1 MSHHDTILYKKV
13 GRAPAQPIC
22 SCDPNDPQIDAL
34 FAATKQNHIDH
45 AIRSGSQ
52 MPVFSVSPGDAEKT
66 SGKTE
71 PVKDAKPT
79 QDAGKDAK
87 PKG

>member
-22 SCDPNDPQIDAL
+22 SCDPSDPQIDAL
-34 FAATKQNHIDH
+34 FAATKQHHIGD
-45 AIRSGSQ
+45 AIRSGSP
-52 MPVFSVSPGDAEKT
+52 MPVFSVAPGDLNVGNEVAKT
-66 SGKTE
+66 
-71 PVKDAKPT
+71 
-79 QDAGKDAK
+79 GKDAK